1 MMPRTSRLT
10 EVLADMIAD
19 ASDGEVSAQQALAA
33 DCSFI
38 ALGLTSLA
46 QVRFIDAIECEFGID
61 IDPDDDLFFQG
72 TILDL
77 TEYLARRGAELNT
90 GMEHLTPREIR
101 YTGMRLAQREIGSG
115 GGGDEG
121 FDRPQG
127 ALYLRL
133 RQA

>member
-33 DCSFI
+33 DCPFI
-38 ALGLTSLA
+38 ALGMTSLA
-46 QVRFIDAIECEFGID
+46 QVRFIDTIECEFGVD

-77 TEYLARRGAELNT
+77 AEYLAERGAELNSGT
-90 GMEHLTPREIR
+90 EHLASQENR
-101 YTGMRLAQREIGSG
+101 YTGTRLAQREIGSS
-115 GGGDEG
+115 GGGDER

-133 RQA
+133 GQT